1 MGVGGPEKLA
11 GPDCRFKVP
20 TMFRILCMLVLS
32 GLGCWAVPA
41 WAQASPFED
50 SMTERTR
57 ACTHCH
63 GKQGRAG
70 PDGYYPRLAGKPAAY
85 LYAQLQH
92 FREGRRHYAPMSK
105 LLEPLSDA
113 YLMDMAEHFARQDVP
128 YPAAPATTAP
138 VPVLERGRQL
148 VTRGDPARQ
157 LPACTQCHGERLTGV
172 LPAVPGLLGL
182 PRHYLNAQLGG
193 WQTGQ
198 RAAHADDCMAT
209 VAKQLGAADVNA
221 VSQWLAA
228 QPVPTDS
235 RPQAATPLPV
245 SHPATLCSNAA
256 PPPAEPV
263 ASSMAS
269 AAARGAYLA
278 RAGNCMGC
286 HTATGGTPFAG
297 GRGIQ
302 TPFGTVFAGNLT
314 PDRLTGLGGW
324 SADDFWQAMHKGRS
338 RDGRLLS
345 PAFPYTRFTGMR
357 RSDADDVFAYLQT
370 LAPVVRPQPPHT
382 LRWPT
387 GTQGALA
394 VWRALY
400 FKPAVHRPDSAM
412 STSWNRG
419 AYLVTTLGHCGECHT
434 PRNLLG
440 ASREGEA
447 LRGGQMPM
455 QSWYAPSL
463 RSGQE
468 GGVGE
473 WSIDEVSLWLKTGMT
488 SRAVA
493 SGPMAEVVSQS
504 TQHLSDADR
513 QAMAAYLM
521 TLGARRTTA
530 PAAKAMPSPAASEAS
545 AAGARLYDTHC
556 ASCHGDQ
563 GQGVADA
570 YPALAGNRALTQ
582 NDPTNL
588 VRTIL
593 WGGFAPATATHPR
606 PYGMPPFRLQLSDRD
621 TAAVL
626 TYLRGAWGHLAAPV
640 TELAVSR
647 VRETP

>member
-1 MGVGGPEKLA
+1 
-11 GPDCRFKVP
+11 
-20 TMFRILCMLVLS
+20 MFRILCMLLLT
-32 GLGCWAVPA
+32 GMA
-41 WAQASPFED
+41 WMTTPVRAQASAVAD
-50 SMTERTR
+50 GMAERTR
-57 ACTHCH
+57 SCTHCH

-70 PDGYYPRLAGKPAAY
+70 PDGYYPRLAGKPATY

-92 FREGRRHYAPMSK
+92 FREGRRHYAPMSE
-105 LLEPLSDA
+105 LLAPLSDA

-128 YPAAPATTAP
+128 YPAAPSATAP
-138 VPVLERGRQL
+138 APVLERGRQL

-198 RAAHADDCMAT
+198 RAAHAPDCMAAI
-209 VAKQLGAADVNA
+209 AKRLGAADVNA
-221 VSQWLAA
+221 VSLWLAT

-235 RPQAATPLPV
+235 RPQAAAPLPI
-245 SHPATLCSNAA
+245 SHPATLCGNAA

-263 ASSMAS
+263 ASAMTSS
-269 AAARGAYLA
+269 AARGAYLA

-314 PDRLTGLGGW
+314 PDPLTGLGGW

-357 RSDADDVFAYLQT
+357 RDDADDLFAYLKT
-370 LAPVVRPQPPHT
+370 LAPVVRPQTPHT

-387 GTQGALA
+387 GTQAALA

-400 FKPAVHRPDSAM
+400 FKPADHRPDPVMSA
-412 STSWNRG
+412 SWNRG

-447 LRGGQMPM
+447 LRGGRMPM

-468 GGVGE
+468 AGVGD
-473 WSIDEVSLWLKTGMT
+473 WSIDEVSSWLKTGMT
-488 SRAVA
+488 TRATA
-493 SGPMAEVVSQS
+493 TGPMAEVVSQS
-504 TQHLSDADR
+504 TQHLTDDDR
-513 QAMAAYLM
+513 QAMATYLIA
-521 TLGARRTTA
+521 LGNRQTA
-530 PAAKAMPSPAASEAS
+530 TPVTKTMPGREASDAS
-545 AAGARLYDTHC
+545 AAGARLYNTHC

-563 GQGVADA
+563 GQGVAGA

-582 NDPTNL
+582 SDTTNL
-588 VRTIL
+588 VKTIRA
-593 WGGFAPATATHPR
+593 GGFAPATAAHPR

-626 TYLRGAWGHLAAPV
+626 TYLRGAWGQRAAPV
-640 TELAVSR
+640 SEFEVSR

>member
-1 MGVGGPEKLA
+1 MI
-11 GPDCRFKVP
+11 
-20 TMFRILCMLVLS
+20 RILCMLLLT
-32 GLGCWAVPA
+32 GMA
-41 WAQASPFED
+41 WMTTPDQAQARAVED

-63 GKQGRAG
+63 DKQGQVG
-70 PDGYYPRLAGKPAAY
+70 PDGYRPRLAGKPAAY

-92 FREGRRHYAPMSK
+92 FRAGRRHYAPMSK
-105 LLEPLSDA
+105 LLAPLSDA

-128 YPAAPATTAP
+128 YPAVPATAAPAA
-138 VPVLERGRQL
+138 VLERGRQL
-148 VTRGDPARQ
+148 VTRGDPDRQ

-198 RAAHADDCMAT
+198 RAAHAPDCMA
-209 VAKQLGAADVNA
+209 AIARRLGTADVNA
-221 VSQWLAA
+221 VSSWLAA

-245 SHPATLCSNAA
+245 GHPATLCGNEA
-256 PPPAEPV
+256 PPPAGPV
-263 ASSMAS
+263 VSGMTG

-278 RAGNCMGC
+278 NAGNCMGC

-314 PDRLTGLGGW
+314 PDRLTGLGSW
-324 SADDFWQAMHKGRS
+324 SAEDFWQAMHEGRS

-357 RSDADDVFAYLQT
+357 RSDADDLFAYLQT
-370 LAPVVRPQPPHT
+370 LAPVVRPQPPHA

-387 GTQGALA
+387 GTQVALA

-400 FKPAVHRPDSAM
+400 FKPSIFRPDPAM
-412 STSWNRG
+412 SASWNRG
-419 AYLVTTLGHCGECHT
+419 AYLVSTLGHCGECHT

-447 LRGGQMPM
+447 LRGGTMPM

-468 GGVGE
+468 AGVGD
-473 WSIDEVSLWLKTGMT
+473 WSVDEVSSWLKTGMT
-488 SRAVA
+488 TRATA

-504 TQHLSDADR
+504 TQHLTDTDR
-513 QAMAAYLM
+513 QAVATYLIALGTRQTATPVSK
-521 TLGARRTTA
+521 TL
-530 PAAKAMPSPAASEAS
+530 PSREASDAS

-556 ASCHGDQ
+556 AGCHGDQ
-563 GQGVADA
+563 GQGVAGA
-570 YPALAGNRALTQ
+570 YPALAGNRALTLS
-582 NDPTNL
+582 DTTNL
-588 VRTIL
+588 VRIIRA
-593 WGGFAPATATHPR
+593 GGFAPATATHPR

-626 TYLRGAWGHLAAPV
+626 TYLRGAWGHRAAPV
-640 TELAVSR
+640 SEFEVSR
-647 VRETP
+647 VLETP

>member
-1 MGVGGPEKLA
+1 
-11 GPDCRFKVP
+11 
-20 TMFRILCMLVLS
+20 MFRILCTLLLS
-32 GLGCWAVPA
+32 CLGGWVAPT
-41 WAQASPFED
+41 WAQTSPFED
-50 SMTERTR
+50 SMAERTR

-85 LYAQLQH
+85 LYAQLRH
-92 FREGRRHYAPMSK
+92 FRDGRRQYSLMTH
-105 LLEPLSDA
+105 LLTPLPDA
-113 YLMDMAEHFARQDVP
+113 YLRDIAEHFARQEVP

-138 VPVLERGRQL
+138 AAVLERGRQL

-157 LPACTQCHGERLTGV
+157 LPACTQCHGERLTGM
-172 LPAVPGLLGL
+172 LPGVPGLLGL

-198 RAAHADDCMAT
+198 RAAQAPDCMAD
-209 VAKQLGAADVNA
+209 VAKRLGAADVNA
-221 VSQWLAA
+221 VSHWLAA
-228 QPVPTDS
+228 QSVPTDS
-235 RPQAATPLPV
+235 RPQAATPLPAA
-245 SHPATLCSNAA
+245 HPTTRCGSAP

-263 ASSMAS
+263 ASTAAG

-278 RAGNCMGC
+278 RAGNCLGC
-286 HTATGGTPFAG
+286 HTATDGAPFAG

-314 PDRLTGLGGW
+314 PDRLTGLGDW
-324 SADDFWQAMHKGRS
+324 SPDDFWQAMHNGRS

-345 PAFPYTRFTGMR
+345 PAFPYTRFTAMH
-357 RSDADDVFAYLQT
+357 RSDADDLFAYLQT
-370 LAPVVRPQPPHT
+370 LAPVRQPQPPHT

-400 FKPAVHRPDSAM
+400 FKPAGYRPDPAM
-412 STSWNRG
+412 SASWNRG

-434 PRNLLG
+434 PRNRLG
-440 ASREGEA
+440 GSREGDA
-447 LRGGQMPM
+447 LRGGRMPM

-468 GGVGE
+468 AGVGD
-473 WSIDEVSLWLKTGMT
+473 WSVDEVSAWLKTGMT
-488 SRAVA
+488 DRATA

-504 TQHLSDADR
+504 TQHLTDADR
-513 QAMAAYLM
+513 QAMASYLIA
-521 TLGARRTTA
+521 LDTTA
-530 PAAKAMPSPAASEAS
+530 TAAPTVKGPQSAAALDAS
-545 AAGARLYDTHC
+545 ATGARLYDTHC

-563 GQGVADA
+563 GRGVAGA

-582 NDPTNL
+582 GDITNL
-588 VRTIL
+588 VKTL
-593 WGGFAPATATHPR
+593 MGGGFAPATATHPR

-621 TAAVL
+621 AAALL
-626 TYLRGAWGHLAAPV
+626 TYLRGAWGHRAAPV
-640 TELAVSR
+640 TALEVSR